1 MGLKAGIVGLPNI
14 GKSTIFN
21 ALTQLEIEAANYPF
35 CTIDPNSGIVNIPD
49 KRLNKLA
56 EIFIPNL
63 ITPTTMEFVDIAGL
77 VKGAS
82 SGEGLGN
89 QFLSH
94 IRDVDAIIH
103 VVRLFN
109 DEKVS
114 HVEAELNPLR
124 DIEIVET
131 ELLIKDIT
139 SVDKQMEKYIKI
151 ARIGD
156 KKSKEILDILDIIYP
171 QMNNGTMVHDIIL
184 QEKQRQKIHHM
195 SLLTDKP
202 VLYVANV
209 HENDILEK
217 HHDENMKQIISFAQK
232 RNNIAIRICGKLEA
246 EIATLPLEEKQ
257 SFLIEFNLN
266 QTSLDKLIQASHN
279 LLGLETFFT
288 CGEKEV
294 RAWTIKKGTL
304 APQAAGEIHS
314 DMERGFIKADIYSYD
329 DIVLIGSELAL
340 REKGKIRQ
348 EGKNYVIQD
357 GDVIFFKFNV

>member
-49 KRLNKLA
+49 KRLDKLSD
-56 EIFIPNL
+56 IFMPL
-63 ITPTTMEFVDIAGL
+63 TTTPATMEFVDIAGL

-109 DEKVS
+109 DEQVS
-114 HVEAELNPLR
+114 HVENNINPIR
-124 DIEIVET
+124 DIEIVEM
-131 ELLIKDIT
+131 ELLLKDIT
-139 SVDKQMEKYIKI
+139 SVDKQIEKLNKT

-156 KKSKEILDILDIIYP
+156 KQSKKILEILEIIQP
-171 QMNNGTMVHDIIL
+171 QMNNGNMVYDIGL
-184 QEKQRQKIHHM
+184 NKKQRQQINHM

-202 VLYVANV
+202 ILYVANV
-209 HENDILEK
+209 HENEIIDKNHNKNLE
-217 HHDENMKQIISFAQK
+217 QIISFAKK
-232 RNNIAIRICGKLEA
+232 RNNIAIQISGKLEA
-246 EIATLPLEEKQ
+246 EIAPLPFEEKKLFLEE
-257 SFLIEFNLN
+257 FNIK
-266 QTSLDKLIQASHN
+266 QTSLDKLIHASHK

-288 CGEKEV
+288 CGDKEV

-314 DMERGFIKADIYSYD
+314 DIERGFIKAEIYSYD
-329 DIVLIGSELAL
+329 DIILVGSEATL

-348 EGKNYVIQD
+348 EGKNYIVQD